1 MLSGPT
7 NSGDKHWGQLM
18 ISSHSPTSI
27 FPCSSPTALLRS
39 PLSWSASSFLPLPHL
54 PFSSP
59 CPVLSSS
66 FPISLSSIPASSCQF
81 LISPKAAARRLD
93 AYCCYRNRPCA
104 LDHNVTLSPRQG
116 SYACSF
122 LCLTRYML
130 AYLCFVCFFKCLCE
144 RLFFFIV
151 FSSHRWCML
160 FQIRLLL
167 VVTHLNFNI
176 HFQVKVRAQNFI
188 CEEELGR

>member
-1 MLSGPT
+1 MDQQIQET
-7 NSGDKHWGQLM
+7 NTEVSWW
-18 ISSHSPTSI
+18 SPAT
-27 FPCSSPTALLRS
+27 PLHQSSPAHLLPPS
-39 PLSWSASSFLPLPHL
+39 SAHRYLDLLPL
-54 PFSSP
+54 FSLCPISPSPPP
-59 CPVLSSS
+59 CPILSSS

-176 HFQVKVRAQNFI
+176 HFQVKVRAQNFMI